1 MPQDPEKA
9 QYNAKAPSAKY
20 NLTTRGFTIVELL
33 VTVAIILTVAA
44 IAVPKYLSAV
54 DEAKIAKAVGDLRT
68 IGTAVVGYEVV
79 NRQYPTTLADAGYG
93 ETLDPWGQPYQYTNF
108 ANTTGK
114 GAMRKD
120 RFLVPINTF
129 FDLYSMGKDGKSV
142 PPLTASASQDDI
154 IWANDGDFVGL
165 ASDY

>member
-1 MPQDPEKA
+1 M
-9 QYNAKAPSAKY
+9 AKVSARY

-33 VTVAIILTVAA
+33 VTVAIILTIAA
-44 IAVPKYLSAV
+44 IAVPRYLSAI

-108 ANTTGK
+108 ANIKGK

-120 RFLVPINTF
+120 RFLVPINTS
-129 FDLYSMGKDGKSV
+129 FDLYSMGKDGQSV

-165 ASDY
+165 ATDY

>member
-9 QYNAKAPSAKY
+9 HNAKAASARY
-20 NLTTRGFTIVELL
+20 NLTTQGFTIVELL
-33 VTVAIILTVAA
+33 VTVAIILTIAA
-44 IAVPKYLSAV
+44 IAVPKYLSAI

-108 ANTTGK
+108 ANINGK
-114 GAMRKD
+114 GPMRKD